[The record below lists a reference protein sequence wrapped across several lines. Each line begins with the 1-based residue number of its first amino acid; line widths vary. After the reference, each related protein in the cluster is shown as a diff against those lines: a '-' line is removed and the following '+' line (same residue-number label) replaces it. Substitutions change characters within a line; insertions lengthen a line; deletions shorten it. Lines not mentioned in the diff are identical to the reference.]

1 MHWGAPLPT
10 VHCSRMDE
18 ADTAAS
24 PAGPK
29 LAPLLLPAET
39 TPGLDAPVDA
49 AGLGVP
55 TPTSRGKTPT
65 RKWTT
70 EEDALLQNAVRD
82 HDGKS
87 WKKISEALPNRSEV
101 RYAARPPFRALSPNV
116 FFYLFRARPSV
127 ERAVFT
133 DLFWR
138 RRHPR
143 ESVWPERTECIHE
156 QSTHAPLCPARF
168 PPPPSS
174 SLFLSS
180 PR

>member
-1 MHWGAPLPT
+1 MPT
-10 VHCSRMDE
+10 VNCSRMDE

-29 LAPLLLPAET
+29 LAPLLLPAEA

-82 HDGKS
+82 HDGKCS
-87 WKKISEALPNRSEV
+87 
-101 RYAARPPFRALSPNV
+101 YFFRFPV
-116 FFYLFRARPSV
+116 YFP
-127 ERAVFT
+127 
-133 DLFWR
+133 
-138 RRHPR
+138 
-143 ESVWPERTECIHE
+143 
-156 QSTHAPLCPARF
+156 PLCPSLPAPSFPFPF
-168 PPPPSS
+168 PPPPP
-174 SLFLSS
+174 FPFPFPF
-180 PR
+180 PRHPPPPPPLRG